1 MADDQFS
8 KDRKLIQDY
17 LQERSQQT
25 FLHIYSKYNPGLY
38 RIAMACL
45 SYRTDDACDALQETW
60 VTALQK
66 LDDFRGASSLKT
78 WLTGILINKC
88 REQTRRHNGV
98 QQVPAESVELT
109 GHDPLQAVG
118 DGMDLQKQLQSL
130 PPGCRE
136 ILVLHDLEGYSHHE
150 IGELLNIAE
159 GTSKSQLAYARKLM
173 RYQLTD
179 NE

>member
-8 KDRKLIQDY
+8 KDTKLIQDY
-17 LQERSQQT
+17 LQKRSQQS
-25 FLHIYSKYNPGLY
+25 FLQLYSKFNPGLY

-45 SYRTDDACDALQETW
+45 NYRTDDACDALQETW
-60 VTALQK
+60 VTAVQK

-88 REQTRRHNGV
+88 REQTRKHRGV
-98 QQVPAESVELT
+98 QSVSSESMDVK
-109 GHDPLQAVG
+109 GHDPLQSVE
-118 DGMDLQKQLQSL
+118 DGIDLQQQLQSL

-136 ILVLHDLEGYSHHE
+136 ILVLHDVEGYKHHE